1 MSKGK
6 VKMPKYTSAS
16 FYQYKPIVDVYLVAV
31 ARPHTKSGRGFVVQY
46 DRLGLTAS
54 SWIKRAQQ
62 YPTLNDAVGV
72 AMRIKRDDPKADPRI
87 LSMKI
92 KKEL

>member
-1 MSKGK
+1 
-6 VKMPKYTSAS
+6 MPKYKRAS
-16 FYQYKPIVDVYLVAV
+16 FHHYKPTEDAYLVAV
-31 ARPHTKSGRGFVVQY
+31 ATPNKKSGRGFVVQY

-54 SWIKRAQQ
+54 SWIKRAHQ
-62 YPTLNDAVGV
+62 YRTLNDAGGV
-72 AMRIKRDDPKADPRI
+72 ATRIKPDDPKADPRI

>member
-1 MSKGK
+1 
-6 VKMPKYTSAS
+6 MPKNKRAS
-16 FYQYKPIVDVYLVAV
+16 FYKYKPTVDVYLVAV
-31 ARPHTKSGRGFVVQY
+31 ATPNKKSGRGFVVQY

-54 SWIKRAQQ
+54 SWIKRAHQ
-62 YPTLNDAVGV
+62 YPTLNAAVGV

>member
-16 FYQYKPIVDVYLVAV
+16 FYQYKPIVDVYLVAI
-31 ARPHTKSGRGFVVQY
+31 ATPDKKSERGFVVQY

-54 SWIKRAQQ
+54 SWIKRAHQ
-62 YPTLNDAVGV
+62 YPTLNEAVGV
-72 AMRIKRDDPKADPRI
+72 AMRIKRDDPKTDPRI

>member
-1 MSKGK
+1 ME
-6 VKMPKYTSAS
+6 KYTTSTGH
-16 FYQYKPIVDVYLVAV
+16 YQYKPIFDVYIVEIAT
-31 ARPHTKSGRGFVVQY
+31 PNKKNKRGFVVQY

-54 SWIKRAQQ
+54 SLIKRAHQ
-62 YPTLNDAVGV
+62 YSTLNDAVGV

-92 KKEL
+92 KREL

>member
-1 MSKGK
+1 MSTKQLK
-6 VKMPKYTSAS
+6 KTEDA
-16 FYQYKPIVDVYLVAV
+16 YLVAV
-31 ARPHTKSGRGFVVQY
+31 ATPNKKNGRGFVVQY

-54 SWIKRAQQ
+54 SWIKRAHQ
-62 YPTLNDAVGV
+62 YRTLNDAVGV

-87 LSMKI
+87 LSIKI

>member
-1 MSKGK
+1 
-6 VKMPKYTSAS
+6 MPDYTEAS

-31 ARPHTKSGRGFVVQY
+31 ATPNKKSGRGFVVQY

-54 SWIKRAQQ
+54 SWIKRAHQ
-62 YPTLNDAVGV
+62 YPTLNAAVGV
-72 AMRIKRDDPKADPRI
+72 AMRIKRDYPKADPRI

>member
-1 MSKGK
+1 
-6 VKMPKYTSAS
+6 MPKYTSAS

-31 ARPHTKSGRGFVVQY
+31 ATPNKKSGRGFVVQY

-54 SWIKRAQQ
+54 SWIKRAQH
-62 YPTLNDAVGV
+62 YPTLNAAVGV
-72 AMRIKRDDPKADPRI
+72 AMRIKRDDPNANPRI
-87 LSMKI
+87 LSIKV

>member
-6 VKMPKYTSAS
+6 VKMPNNKRAS
-16 FYQYKPIVDVYLVAV
+16 FYQYKPTEDAYLVAV
-31 ARPHTKSGRGFVVQY
+31 ATPDKKSPYGFVVQY

-54 SWIKRAQQ
+54 SWIKRAQH
-62 YPTLNDAVGV
+62 YATLNAAVGV
-72 AMRIKRDDPKADPRI
+72 AMQIKRDDPNANPRI
-87 LSMKI
+87 LSIKV